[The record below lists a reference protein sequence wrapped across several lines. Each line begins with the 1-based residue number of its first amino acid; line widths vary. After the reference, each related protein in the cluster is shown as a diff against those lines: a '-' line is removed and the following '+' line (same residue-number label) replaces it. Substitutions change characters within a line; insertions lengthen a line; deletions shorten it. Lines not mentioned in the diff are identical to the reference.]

1 MTSKNKHKLLHISKY
16 LDKAFDLRSNT
27 MEHIMNIDTNFI

>member
-1 MTSKNKHKLLHISKY
+1 MASKNKHKLLQISKY

-27 MEHIMNIDTNFI
+27 MEQMMNIDTNVT